1 MRTLLLLVTAL
12 TACGGPSDSPNATVT
27 GATPE
32 ELVASDDAL
41 NDITITVDFDD
52 GDGDLGT
59 GTAEV
64 FDCRADG
71 LVTKLPLPA
80 IAPEGR
86 VGDHI
91 SGTLELH
98 VNDVGFIAPDVQP
111 AVCSELGVASLTASE
126 TVFCVVLVD
135 VKGHRGDGD
144 CTKTIT
150 LYE

>member
-1 MRTLLLLVTAL
+1 MRSLLLLTAL
-12 TACGGPSDSPNATVT
+12 AACGGASDSPNATVK
-27 GATPE
+27 GVTPE

-41 NDITITVDFDD
+41 DDVTITVDFDD

-64 FDCRADG
+64 HDCRGDG
-71 LVTKLPLPA
+71 LITKLPLPE

-98 VNDVGFIAPDVQP
+98 VNDVGYIAPDTQP
-111 AVCSELGVASLTASE
+111 AVCSELGVASLSASE

-135 VKGHRGDGD
+135 VAGHRGDGD
-144 CTKTIT
+144 CTTTIV
-150 LYE
+150 LNE

>member
-1 MRTLLLLVTAL
+1 MRTLLLLTAL
-12 TACGGPSDSPNATVT
+12 AACGGASDSPNASVK
-27 GATPE
+27 GVTPE

-41 NDITITVDFDD
+41 DDVTITVDFDD

-59 GTAEV
+59 GFAEV
-64 FDCRADG
+64 HDCRAPD
-71 LVTKLPLPA
+71 LITTLPLPA

-111 AVCSELGVASLTASE
+111 VLCKEQGVSSLSASE
-126 TVFCVVLVD
+126 TVFCVQLVD
-135 VKGHRGDGD
+135 AKGNRGDAD
-144 CTKTIT
+144 CTTTIT
-150 LYE
+150 LNE